1 MSCCERP
8 RPLTRREALAKVGGG
23 FGLLALANMVNASMA
38 NAAPAEAGGL
48 PGALS
53 QLHFKPRAKRVIFL
67 FMNGGMSHVDTFDP
81 KPMLE
86 KYDGQPLPGG
96 AILTQRK
103 TGNLMKSPF
112 KFARYGK
119 ADTEVSE
126 LWPNVGAVSE
136 ELCVIRSLYAD
147 IPNHEP
153 SITLMNTG
161 ANVIGRPSMGSW
173 ITYGLGSENANLPGY
188 VVLCPSQPITI
199 GSPLWSSAF
208 LPAIYQGTY
217 VKNEWIEGE
226 PFQAAK
232 VIPNVTGADVD
243 AATQR
248 RDLDFLRKLNEM
260 NLAKIGEKDSQLEA
274 SIKTMETAF
283 HMQTDAPEVFDVGK
297 ESKAVLDMYGPGS
310 TALGCLMAVRLAEKG
325 VRMVQVYYSKG
336 DPWDAHTDILSYR
349 KLAKDSDQPFAA
361 VVKDLKQ
368 RGMLED
374 TLVIGGTE
382 FGRTPA
388 IQTANEMVGNG
399 VVNGRDHNHYGF
411 SIWLAGGGIKG
422 GITYGATDDFGYK
435 AVEKKMHVHDLHATI
450 LYLLGIDHLKLTYPY
465 SGREFRLTDTAGEV
479 IHEIIA

>member
-1 MSCCERP
+1 MPCNHNP
-8 RPLTRREALAKVGGG
+8 RPFTRREALAKVGGG
-23 FGLLALANMVNASMA
+23 FGLVAFANMISNSVQ
-38 NAAPAEAGGL
+38 AATPAPGTS
-48 PGALS
+48 GALK
-53 QLHFKPRAKRVIFL
+53 QLDFKPRAKRVIFL
-67 FMNGGMSHVDTFDP
+67 FSNGGMSHVDTFDP
-81 KPMLE
+81 KPMLT

-112 KFARYGK
+112 EFKRYGK

-136 ELCVIRSLYAD
+136 HLCVIRSMYAD

-161 ANVIGRPSMGSW
+161 ANIIGRPSMGSW

-208 LPAIYQGTY
+208 LPAMYQGTY
-217 VKNEWIEGE
+217 VKNEWIAGE
-226 PFQAAK
+226 PFEAAK
-232 VIPNVTGADVD
+232 VIPNVTNSDIN
-243 AATQR
+243 AAVQR
-248 RDLDFLRKLNEM
+248 RDLAYLHKLNEM
-260 NLAKIGEKDSQLEA
+260 NLAQAGEQDSQLEA

-283 HMQTDAPEVFDVGK
+283 AMQTEAPEVFDVSK

-310 TALGCLMAVRLAEKG
+310 TALGALMAVRLAEKG
-325 VRMVQVYYSKG
+325 VRIVQSYYSKG

-349 KLAKDSDQPFAA
+349 RLAKDSDQPFAA
-361 VVKDLKQ
+361 VIKDLKQ

-388 IQTANEMVGNG
+388 IQTANETVGGG

-411 SIWLAGGGIKG
+411 SLWLAGGGIKG
-422 GITYGATDDFGYK
+422 GVAYGATDELGFK
-435 AVEKKMHVHDLHATI
+435 AAQHPTYCYDLHATA
-450 LYLLGIDHLKLTYPY
+450 LQLLGLDHEKLSFYNN
-465 SGREFRLTDTAGEV
+465 GIRRRLTDVHGEV
-479 IHEIIA
+479 IDELLA

>member
-1 MSCCERP
+1 
-8 RPLTRREALAKVGGG
+8 
-23 FGLLALANMVNASMA
+23 
-38 NAAPAEAGGL
+38 
-48 PGALS
+48 
-53 QLHFKPRAKRVIFL
+53 VIFL
-67 FMNGGMSHVDTFDP
+67 FSNGGMSHVDTFDP
-81 KPMLE
+81 KPMLD

-103 TGNLMKSPF
+103 TGNLMKSPY

-126 LWPNVGAVSE
+126 LWQNVGSVSE
-136 ELCVIRSLYAD
+136 DICVIRSMYAD

-153 SITLMNTG
+153 CMCLMNTG
-161 ANVIGRPSMGSW
+161 ANIIGRPSMGSW
-173 ITYGLGSENANLPGY
+173 ITYGLGTENSNLPGY

-217 VKNEWIEGE
+217 VKNEWVEGE
-226 PFQAAK
+226 PFEAAK
-232 VIPNVTGADVD
+232 VIPNVTNSDIDGAI
-243 AATQR
+243 QH
-248 RDLDFLRKLNEM
+248 RDLNFLRKLNEM
-260 NLAKIGEKDSQLEA
+260 NLAKLGEQDSQLDA

-283 HMQTDAPEVFDVGK
+283 HMQTEAPEVFDVSK
-297 ESKAVLDMYGPGS
+297 ESKATLDMYGPGS
-310 TALGCLMAVRLAEKG
+310 TALGCLMAVRLVEKG
-325 VRMVQVYYSKG
+325 VR
-336 DPWDAHTDILSYR
+336 WDAHTDILSYR

-361 VVKDLKQ
+361 AVKDLKQ
-368 RGMLED
+368 RGMLDD

-388 IQTANEMVGNG
+388 IQTANEMVGAG

-422 GITYGATDDFGYK
+422 GITHGATDDFGYK
-435 AVEKKMHVHDLHATI
+435 AVEKPMHVHDLHATI

-479 IHEIIA
+479 RHEILA